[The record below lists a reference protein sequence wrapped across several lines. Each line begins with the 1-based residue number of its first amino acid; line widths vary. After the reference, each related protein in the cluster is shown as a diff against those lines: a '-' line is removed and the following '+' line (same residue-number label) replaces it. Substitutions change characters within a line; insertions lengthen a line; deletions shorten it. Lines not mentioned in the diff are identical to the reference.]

1 MIIESVEVLAP
12 AGKNEDIE
20 RGFSSL
26 LGPVRAEACCLASRL
41 LRDAINPHSF
51 RFEAQWRTK
60 DNLTQH
66 VRSDEYRKLLF
77 LVELSAEPPTV
88 EFHEVAQTLG
98 LEFVQSVRKSEE
110 SDSRVGDRDIDDE
123 PLIRQ
128 P

>member
-12 AGKNEDIE
+12 AGNNEDIE

-26 LGPVRAEACCLASRL
+26 LGPVRAEAGCLASRL
-41 LRDAINPHSF
+41 FRDAINPFSF

-60 DNLTQH
+60 DNLIQH

-110 SDSRVGDRDIDDE
+110 SDSRVGDRDIDGE
-123 PLIRQ
+123 PLARQ